1 MFENKFSFIK
11 SIKNLTDI
19 EDKINI
25 IIETSEPKI
34 KPKIEGKKRIISIL
48 NAIKYDLLD
57 YYLNPNTIFEMHKT
71 FGRDK
76 GDNILKKYSKKDSCP
91 IDEVIN
97 QIDML
102 RNTNQLP
109 PEETIAE
116 RIKLRRHIYIYIYIY
131 IKMRIRR
138 KIYKSK
144 NRKWTKNGYPR

>member
-19 EDKINI
+19 EDKINT
-25 IIETSEPKI
+25 IIETYEPKI
-34 KPKIEGKKRIISIL
+34 KPKIEDKKRIISIL

-57 YYLNPNTIFEMHKT
+57 YYLNPYTIVEMHKT
-71 FGRDK
+71 FGHDK
-76 GDNILKKYSKKDSCP
+76 GDNILKKYSKKDSGP

-109 PEETIAE
+109 LEETIAE
-116 RIKLRRHIYIYIYIY
+116 RIKLRRQKKKKKEEKKY
-131 IKMRIRR
+131 
-138 KIYKSK
+138 
-144 NRKWTKNGYPR
+144 